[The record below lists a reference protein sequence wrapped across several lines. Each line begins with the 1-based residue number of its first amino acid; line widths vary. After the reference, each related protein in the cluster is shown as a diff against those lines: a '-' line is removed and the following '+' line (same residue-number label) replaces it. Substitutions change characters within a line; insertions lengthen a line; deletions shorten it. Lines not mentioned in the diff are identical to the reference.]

1 MGKSYCSGVSEVTL
15 NNMGEIGWYL
25 TTTKNEPCA
34 IVHNYGEVLYVDVF
48 VPAHKVGQ
56 GT

>member
-1 MGKSYCSGVSEVTL
+1 
-15 NNMGEIGWYL
+15 MGEIGWYL
-25 TTTKNEPCA
+25 TTTKNETCA

-48 VPAHKVGQ
+48 VPANKVGQ